1 MKRIGFLAFAVIAYL
16 FSLLTIL
23 YLIAFVADLS
33 VIPRS
38 VDHPASA
45 LSPTSAVLVD
55 LALIAVFGLQHSLMA
70 RRSFKAAWTRWM
82 PRAIERSG
90 YLVFSCLAFVLLFTF
105 WQPLPALLWDVR
117 GSPTEPLLWTA
128 FLAGLLIALVSTFLI
143 DHLELFGLAQ
153 VRDAWRERSAGAPR
167 FRQPFLYRLVR
178 HPLYSGFLI
187 AFWATPAMSYGHLLF
202 SAGMTIY
209 VLVAIRLE
217 ERDLLSLFGAEYE
230 AYRLKVGKL
239 IPWLR

>member
-1 MKRIGFLAFAVIAYL
+1 MKRIGFLAFGLVAYL

-23 YLIAFVADLS
+23 YLIAFVAGLS

-38 VDHPASA
+38 IDHPAIG
-45 LSPTSAVLVD
+45 LSSTHAVLVD
-55 LALIAVFGLQHSLMA
+55 LLLIAIFGLQHSLMA
-70 RRSFKAAWTRWM
+70 RRSFKAAWTRLM

-90 YLVFSCLAFVLLFTF
+90 YLVFSCLAFLLLFTF

-117 GSPTEPLLWTA
+117 ESLAEPLLWAA
-128 FLAGLLIALVSTFLI
+128 FLAGWLIALVSTFLI

-153 VRDAWRERSAGAPR
+153 VRDAWRERSTGAPR

-178 HPLYSGFLI
+178 HPLYSGFLV

-202 SAGMTIY
+202 STGMTAY

-217 ERDLLSLFGAEYE
+217 ERDLLSLFGAEYQ
-230 AYRLKVGKL
+230 AYRLRVGKL
-239 IPWLR
+239 IPRFR

>member
-1 MKRIGFLAFAVIAYL
+1 MKRIGFLAFAVVAYL

-23 YLIAFVADLS
+23 YLIAFVAGPS

-38 VDHPASA
+38 VDHPAST
-45 LSPTSAVLVD
+45 LSPTSAVLLD
-55 LALIAVFGLQHSLMA
+55 LSLIAIFGLQHSLMA
-70 RRSFKAAWTRWM
+70 RRSFKAAWTRLM

-90 YLVFSCLAFVLLFTF
+90 YLVFSCLAFILLFAF
-105 WQPLPALLWDVR
+105 WQPLPALLWDLR
-117 GSPTEPLLWTA
+117 GTPAEPLLWA
-128 FLAGLLIALVSTFLI
+128 LFLAGLLIALVSTFLI

-153 VRDAWRERSAGAPR
+153 VRSAWRDAPAGAPR

-178 HPLYSGFLI
+178 HPLYTGFLI

-202 SAGMTIY
+202 STGMAIY
-209 VLVAIRLE
+209 VLVAIRFE
-217 ERDLLSLFGAEYE
+217 ERDLLALFGAEYE

>member
-1 MKRIGFLAFAVIAYL
+1 MKRIGFLAFAVVAYL

-23 YLIAFVADLS
+23 YLIAFVAGLS

-38 VDHPASA
+38 VDHPASMLA
-45 LSPTSAVLVD
+45 PTHAVLLD
-55 LALIAVFGLQHSLMA
+55 LSLIAIFGLQHSLMA
-70 RRSFKAAWTRWM
+70 RRSFKAAWTRRM
-82 PRAIERSG
+82 PPAIERSG
-90 YLVFSCLAFVLLFTF
+90 YLVFSCLAFILLFVF

-117 GSPTEPLLWTA
+117 GSPAEPLLWAA

-143 DHLELFGLAQ
+143 DHLELFGLTQ

-202 SAGMTIY
+202 STAFTVY
-209 VLVAIRLE
+209 VLIAIRLE
-217 ERDLLSLFGAEYE
+217 ERDLLSLFGSEYQ
-230 AYRLKVGKL
+230 AYRLRVGKL
-239 IPWLR
+239 IPRFR

>member
-1 MKRIGFLAFAVIAYL
+1 MKRIGFLAFAAVAYL
-16 FSLLTIL
+16 LSLLTIL
-23 YLIAFVADLS
+23 YLITFVAGLS
-33 VIPRS
+33 VVPRS

-45 LSPTSAVLVD
+45 LSVTHAVLID
-55 LALIAVFGLQHSLMA
+55 LSLIALFGVQHSLMA
-70 RRSFKAAWTRWM
+70 RRSFKTAWTRLV

-90 YLVFSCLAFVLLFTF
+90 YLVFSCLAFFLLFVF
-105 WQPLPALLWDVR
+105 WQPLPALVWDIR
-117 GSPTEPLLWTA
+117 GSLAEPLLWTA
-128 FLAGLLIALVSTFLI
+128 FLAGWLIALVSTFLI

-153 VRDAWRERSAGAPR
+153 VRDAWREAKGGTPK
-167 FRQPFLYRLVR
+167 FRTPFLYRLVR
-178 HPLYSGFLI
+178 HPLYSGFLL

-202 SAGMTIY
+202 STGMTAY
-209 VLVAIRLE
+209 VLFAIRLE